1 MKPATAKA
9 KGAATEA
16 AVVAWMQANGAPY
29 VERRHLNGANDLGDI
44 VGLPGV
50 VAEVKSGARLDM
62 AGWLDELAVEM
73 ANAGADQG
81 AVIVRPKGK
90 PSPPDWFC
98 VLPLPLWWQLLK
110 DAGWR

>member
-29 VERRHLNGANDLGDI
+29 VERRHLNGSHDRGDI
-44 VGLPGV
+44 TGLPGV
-50 VAEVKSGARLDM
+50 VVEVKSGARLDI
-62 AGWLDELAVEM
+62 AGWLEELAVEM
-73 ANAGADQG
+73 RNADAVQG
-81 AVIVRPKGK
+81 AVTVRPKGK
-90 PSPPDWFC
+90 PNPQDWFA